1 MEDQSILVKF
11 DEEISWDVSMKLAVF
26 YAFARSGGT
35 LINRCIGCIPG
46 NLVLSEV
53 NPHASVVP
61 PEQQA
66 YEWWKLISDKEV
78 NVLRSQAYIQKI
90 RCFSQKAN
98 EHQLSLIIRDWS
110 SVNFLG
116 DLLVQDVLTPSYV
129 LEQEVYLSR
138 GEFECHSAVIARRAE
153 DVYAS
158 IIKSFAE
165 KLPENFRFLS
175 AEDFGKRYLQYARSV
190 SRYRIFHYEDIC
202 EEPETQIKELCEY
215 LEIHYSASFLEKF
228 KYFKQCTGDSQP
240 VVESRGFNLDVIT
253 RLKSYTDS
261 EYYVDAQKNESCV
274 EANRLLGYE

>member
-1 MEDQSILVKF
+1 
-11 DEEISWDVSMKLAVF
+11 MKLAVF

-35 LINRCIGCIPG
+35 LINRCIGCIPE

-66 YEWWKLISDKEV
+66 HEWWKLISDEEV
-78 NVLRSQAYIQKI
+78 EVLRSQTYIQKI
-90 RCFSQKAN
+90 RYFSQKAH
-98 EHQLSLIIRDWS
+98 ERQLNLIIRDWP

-129 LEQEVYLSR
+129 LEQEVYLSH
-138 GEFECHSAVIARRAE
+138 GEFECCSAVITRRAE

-165 KLPENFRFLS
+165 KVPESFRFLS
-175 AEDFGKRYLQYARSV
+175 AEDFGIRYLRYAKSV
-190 SRYRIFHYEDIC
+190 CKHRIFHYEDIC
-202 EEPETQIKELCEY
+202 EEPEARIKELCEC
-215 LEIHYSASFLEKF
+215 LEIQYSASFLEKF

-240 VVESRGFNLDVIT
+240 AVGSRGFNLDVIT

-274 EANRLLGYE
+274 EANRLLGYG